1 MKHGKTNQS
10 AENPILW
17 LKEFSIKV
25 SSGNDRVYN
34 NGRQQIEISLTVE
47 PQANQE
53 ISDAQFNT
61 LKPVYLDD
69 DGNYVAL
76 PELTSN
82 ESWFYSSSENPN
94 FDYLP
99 STFTPEPLTAAT
111 FNEDGSLGQLLT
123 LGPEGNW
130 LDANNAD
137 PVTSNT
143 EISST
148 NTQVNGARRVKR
160 FYVQSHSRAGTDIT
174 LYACIEKN
182 QETIYYSKDSES
194 EVTLI
199 AESTPA
205 FKFPEDYNWTQKK
218 VSLASNT
225 YASEDNDARF
235 IHEFSLSPR
244 HVRFSYAEFHPD
256 TAQSKGMIRWQ
267 DHTPGQ
273 TFASHVGVALPHAR
287 NIHYND
293 NIKLGAQFPARK
305 ATTISAENPDSIV
318 VLLQGDNQI
327 PYYSE
332 GFDQQGPLKLQAY
345 DRYGTLHSISIAFD
359 DSEGSAFD
367 KRTKLTVSTSNN
379 DHINSDDI
387 HITHFQVKGLNS
399 DAHKQICKLYNNG
412 LQQTYVNI
420 VITAV
425 NSRDEPISL
434 PQDVLDKIL
443 LVDYDTGTAL
453 SPSDYS
459 ISRRQSDRD
468 KRFHI
473 IQSTYSN
480 EASSATPNQG
490 GQSITYW
497 ISTLSRTNLT
507 IGARLVH
514 DGITYHTYQTDVE
527 PGGKT
532 VSGKS
537 NSAAVISPQLQDYN
551 YRKEDFS
558 LERKNSSVDLTP
570 GIYDVDTY
578 TIKINSANHFIVW
591 SDAPTSVWMYDYI
604 GNLKANYLAYY
615 QCNEVK
621 GSTLYFGTIPQ
632 RVPINTNT
640 GDATAARVKGYK
652 YDASGERYFSLL
664 VTYRDQHGN
673 GHAVYLKPYEEA
685 NFIALG

>member
-1 MKHGKTNQS
+1 MKHEVTNQS
-10 AENPILW
+10 VADPILW

-76 PELTSN
+76 PELPSD
-82 ESWFYSSSENPN
+82 ESWFYSSSENPD

-99 STFTPEPLTAAT
+99 SSFTPEPLNAAT

-130 LDANNAD
+130 LYASNAESDANIKIGNAYT
-137 PVTSNT
+137 PINS
-143 EISST
+143 
-148 NTQVNGARRVKR
+148 ARRVKR
-160 FYVQSHSRAGTDIT
+160 FYVQSRSRAGTDIT

-194 EVTLI
+194 EITLI

-218 VSLASNT
+218 VSLTSNT

-256 TAQSKGMIRWQ
+256 IAQSKGMIRWQ

-273 TFASHVGVALPHAR
+273 TFASHVGVALPHSR
-287 NIHYND
+287 NVHYND
-293 NIKLGAQFPARK
+293 NIKLGTQFPARK

-367 KRTKLTVSTSNN
+367 KRTNLTVSTSNN

-399 DAHKQICKLYNNG
+399 ESHKQTCKLYNNG

-425 NSRDEPISL
+425 NARDEQISL
-434 PQDVLDKIL
+434 PQSALDKIQ

-459 ISRRQSDRD
+459 ISRSQSARD

-480 EASSATPNQG
+480 EAPSATPNQG
-490 GQSITYW
+490 GQSITFW

-507 IGARLVH
+507 IAARLVH
-514 DGITYHTYQTDVE
+514 DGITYHTYQADVE

-551 YRKEDFS
+551 YRKQDFN
-558 LERKNSSVDLTP
+558 LERKNSSVELSPD
-570 GIYDVDTY
+570 IYDVDTY
-578 TIKINSANHFIVW
+578 TIRINSANHYIVW
-591 SDAPTSVWMYDYI
+591 SDAPDSVWMYDYI
-604 GNLKANYLAYY
+604 GKETANYLAYY
-615 QCNEVK
+615 QCSAVK
-621 GSTLYFGTIPQ
+621 GSTLYFDAYPQ
-632 RVPINTNT
+632 RVPINTNM
-640 GDATAARVKGYK
+640 GEATAARVKGYK
-652 YDASGERYFSLL
+652 HNANGERYYSLL

-673 GHAVYLKPYEEA
+673 GHSVYLKPYDNA
-685 NFIALG
+685 NLIVFG